1 MSNAVEYLYGPD
13 VALADAFA
21 RKKGWRP
28 SGRAAWLKRR
38 HHSLFH
44 LPKGTARCRARW
56 RQGSQ
61 SRLPA
66 WLTKLHSQSG
76 FADL

>member
-28 SGRAAWLKRR
+28 SGRAAWLKRD
-38 HHSLFH
+38 
-44 LPKGTARCRARW
+44 GTTVYFICLKEQLAAVPAGAKVHRVGCRR
-56 RQGSQ
+56 G
-61 SRLPA
+61 
-66 WLTKLHSQSG
+66 
-76 FADL
+76 